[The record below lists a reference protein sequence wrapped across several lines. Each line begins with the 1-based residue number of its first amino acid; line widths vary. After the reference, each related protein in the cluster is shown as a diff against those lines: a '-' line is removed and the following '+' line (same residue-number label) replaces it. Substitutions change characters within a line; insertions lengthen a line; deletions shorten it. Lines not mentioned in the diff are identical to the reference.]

1 MQQLHRSQS
10 ICMSPTAIAVL
21 PQRCVDVTRSLLLT
35 TSSAHQS
42 LATTCAGRLLGAS
55 ATTGHATCV
64 CCVVGRPSW
73 VAANSKMHSQK
84 QHAHMRVMQSTW
96 PQKQHEATEST
107 CKLGTT
113 RGCGHIAAMNGHCC
127 TGLLCTHSRHAPHA
141 APLQHLDC
149 CVRERAPLLK
159 HELWVDL

>member
-42 LATTCAGRLLGAS
+42 LATTCAGRFLGAS
-55 ATTGHATCV
+55 ATTSHATCV
-64 CCVVGRPSW
+64 CCVVGRPFNGC
-73 VAANSKMHSQK
+73 VAANSKMHSST
-84 QHAHMRVMQSTW
+84 HASHAVKSTW
-96 PQKQHEATEST
+96 PQKQREATEST
-107 CKLGTT
+107 CELGTT
-113 RGCGHIAAMNGHCC
+113 HGCGHVAAMNGHCC
-127 TGLLCTHSRHAPHA
+127 TGLLSTHGCHAPHA
-141 APLQHLDC
+141 APGLL
-149 CVRERAPLLK
+149 VRERAPVLM